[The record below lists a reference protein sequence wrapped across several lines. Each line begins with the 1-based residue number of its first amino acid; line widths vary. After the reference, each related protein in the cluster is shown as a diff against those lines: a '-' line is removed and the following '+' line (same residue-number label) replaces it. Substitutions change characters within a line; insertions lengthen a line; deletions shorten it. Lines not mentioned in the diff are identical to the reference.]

1 MIKSSLLEGST
12 SSFHITW
19 WVITQTNPHVSLVPN
34 LVYIRWKC
42 RRCSGKKK
50 SVWLKFLSGYPIWL
64 LLFFF
69 PCVPACLCP
78 FFGPVEISGQELP
91 NPSLPRSH
99 LACHCRSASRS
110 SCRLVTP
117 GNTRLTNNST
127 TIVETALFDGEI
139 GVMLQE
145 SRPST
150 AN

>member
-1 MIKSSLLEGST
+1 MFLWCLTWFTYVGNVDVVLE
-12 SSFHITW
+12 
-19 WVITQTNPHVSLVPN
+19 
-34 LVYIRWKC
+34 
-42 RRCSGKKK
+42 KKK
-50 SVWLKFLSGYPIWL
+50 SVWLKCLSGYPIWL